1 VSPVSQAAKA
11 RPMVE
16 RRVDPIAI
24 VARIKRGPVDKDDAV
39 EAEIALDTLDFLDAE
54 CRETGCDPGPTAHLV
69 VLDLAA
75 ALIAFGAVRSV
86 DELAAWLRKEAPG
99 RALELVKAV
108 ANCKD
113 ALADAPICS
122 CLSMPEPA
130 TWH

>member
-1 VSPVSQAAKA
+1 
-11 RPMVE
+11 MVE

-24 VARIKRGPVDKDDAV
+24 VARIKRGPVAEDCAV
-39 EAEIALDTLDFLDAE
+39 EAEVALDTLDFLDAE

-86 DELAAWLRKEAPG
+86 DELVAWLRKEAPA

-108 ANCKD
+108 ANMK
-113 ALADAPICS
+113 APIGDAPPCS
-122 CLSMPEPA
+122 CLSTPAAA